1 MIKSKTKRMLTV
13 IASTSLIIGLVA
25 ALIVSFATPASA
37 LTSIADDSTI
47 TSWENT
53 TGNNTKNVGRIWT
66 DKTVSTSSINLQ
78 PVDLT
83 VEKND
88 DEDFLIALSAL
99 SSAAKITGETS
110 VPLDIVL
117 VLDTSGSM
125 ADSIVESSNYS
136 QVLNTSDNY
145 SDAYSRR
152 NNLYV
157 LDNGVYYKLSVTRA
171 RDGFFSYRYTISYTV
186 NG

>member
-53 TGNNTKNVGRIWT
+53 TGNNTKNIGRIWT

-83 VEKND
+83 RK
-88 DEDFLIALSAL
+88 
-99 SSAAKITGETS
+99 K
-110 VPLDIVL
+110 
-117 VLDTSGSM
+117 
-125 ADSIVESSNYS
+125 
-136 QVLNTSDNY
+136 
-145 SDAYSRR
+145 
-152 NNLYV
+152 
-157 LDNGVYYKLSVTRA
+157 
-171 RDGFFSYRYTISYTV
+171 
-186 NG
+186 